1 MNKKENPG
9 VSRRGAA
16 MLLLFSLAVS
26 VLLGFAMPVHA
37 ADDGRTTLRTLR
49 VGFYPY
55 TGYMATAADGSRSGY
70 AYELLQDIAQHENVT
85 FTYSCLNGNTQ
96 QAMQQLAA
104 GQIDLI
110 PVLRR
115 TAERDEQFA
124 FSAEP
129 IGTVATMLTV
139 KAGNRSIVAGDYDT
153 FDGITVGMSRSGNG
167 RNESFKAYAEEHGFR
182 YTSVYYDTDEELSR
196 ALRSGEI
203 TAAASNRL
211 RETKN
216 EWIIDTFDEQSIYI
230 AMRKDDTVTQQL
242 VNDAISKIN
251 RNDPSWRTTLFNKY
265 YTGSHTSSKINLT
278 DAEEN
283 YVIACNDAD
292 TAFTV
297 LVNPDRYPYSYMT
310 PDGMPTGI
318 MVDIFQ
324 TAAGRARLRYKF
336 LKPAD
341 RSEYKAMLA
350 DGQADFVIDLTDDMS
365 QAENYGYKLTD
376 SYLSAEFSWVLLRR
390 HNGALNNVAVAYD
403 FSPTSLEMP
412 GLSDTAHVEYLDSFD
427 DCLAAVHAGTVD
439 AYYTYTY
446 QAERAVF
453 DDTRN
458 ELRSMLSG
466 ERRNFCIGVR
476 QDYDVL
482 LRTVLNKSIDS
493 LTRAEISTITNAYI
507 NLGQQPFSLTRLAY
521 QYPAIIVLTCL
532 CVLVTAVCIAL
543 AIRSQRFRAETEKAL
558 RKAEEASVAKTEFLS
573 NMSHDIRTPINGIM
587 GMLDIAEDNFDNK
600 ARVRDCMTKMRGAA
614 SHLLSL
620 INDVLDMTKI
630 ESGNMQM
637 LDTSF
642 DLRALLD
649 SCCSIVE
656 GQIVDRHMTFTKQ
669 IGPFW
674 HPYLIGSEL
683 HIRQVLINILSNA
696 VKYTPDGGEINFRAK
711 ETLFEEGLVHL
722 RMEIKDN
729 GIGMSEEFQKHIF
742 EEFAREENST
752 VSGIQGTGL
761 GMSITKNI
769 VDLMGGTITI
779 ESEPGK
785 GSEFIVNLCFAL
797 SGQKVELRQLPQLE
811 GLRALVADDDTDTCL
826 SVSTMLSK
834 IGMRPEWTISGREAV
849 IRTRYAM
856 EQGDEFSVYII
867 DWMIPDMNGIE
878 IVRQIRKVIGKS
890 CPIIILTAYDW
901 SDIEEEARAAGV
913 TAFCEKPL
921 FLSEL
926 RRVLA
931 EPFGAEPACRPVQ
944 LNAEAF
950 KGKKIL
956 LVEDNELNREIAVEI
971 LKEAG
976 FEVESAED
984 GEIAVRKMKQ
994 AADGQYDLI
1003 LMDIQMPNM
1012 DGYEATRQIRAL
1024 PDAAKAG
1031 IPIFAMT
1038 ANAFE
1043 EDRQNALKA
1052 GMNGHIAK
1060 PLDIPHLLQVLADVL
1075 K

>member
-9 VSRRGAA
+9 VSRRVAA
-16 MLLLFSLAVS
+16 LLLLFSLAVS

-37 ADDGRTTLRTLR
+37 ADGGRTTLR

-167 RNESFKAYAEEHGFR
+167 RNESFRAYAAEHGFR
-182 YTSVYYDTDEELSR
+182 YTPVYYDTDEELSS
-196 ALRSGEI
+196 ALRNGEI

-265 YTGSHTSSKINLT
+265 YTGRHTSSKIYLT
-278 DAEEN
+278 DAEVN

-292 TAFTV
+292 TVFTV

-324 TAAGRARLRYKF
+324 KAAGRARLRYKF

-390 HNGALNNVAVAYD
+390 HNGGLNNVAVAYD
-403 FSPTSLEMP
+403 FSPSALEMP
-412 GLSDTAHVEYLDSFD
+412 GLSDTAHIEYLDSFD

-446 QAERAVF
+446 QAERTVF

-466 ERRNFCIGVR
+466 EQRNFCIGVR

-493 LTRAEISTITNAYI
+493 LTRAEISTITNAYV

-532 CVLVTAVCIAL
+532 CVLITAVCIAL
-543 AIRSQRFRAETEKAL
+543 VIRAQRFRAETEKAL
-558 RKAEEASVAKTEFLS
+558 RKAEE
-573 NMSHDIRTPINGIM
+573 
-587 GMLDIAEDNFDNK
+587 

-637 LDTSF
+637 LDTPF

-674 HPYLIGSEL
+674 HPYLTGSEL

-729 GIGMSEEFQKHIF
+729 GIGMSEEFLQHIF
-742 EEFAREENST
+742 EPFTQEQRSSRT
-752 VSGIQGTGL
+752 HYKGTGL
-761 GMSITKNI
+761 GMAITKKL
-769 VDLMGGTITI
+769 VDQMHGSLDV

-785 GSEFIVNLCFAL
+785 GSTFIVRL
-797 SGQKVELRQLPQLE
+797 SLPL
-811 GLRALVADDDTDTCL
+811 GTPP
-826 SVSTMLSK
+826 K
-834 IGMRPEWTISGREAV
+834 
-849 IRTRYAM
+849 
-856 EQGDEFSVYII
+856 
-867 DWMIPDMNGIE
+867 
-878 IVRQIRKVIGKS
+878 
-890 CPIIILTAYDW
+890 
-901 SDIEEEARAAGV
+901 
-913 TAFCEKPL
+913 
-921 FLSEL
+921 
-926 RRVLA
+926 A
-931 EPFGAEPACRPVQ
+931 EPSVVVRHAASAAASGSSWDDASTAGAETAAAAPTA
-944 LNAEAF
+944 AETVLPLA
-950 KGKKIL
+950 GLHL
-956 LVEDNELNREIAVEI
+956 LLAEDNELNSEIATALLEEQGASITAVENGR
-971 LKEAG
+971 LALEA
-976 FEVESAED
+976 
-984 GEIAVRKMKQ
+984 IQ
-994 AADGQYDLI
+994 NAAPRTYDAI
-1003 LMDIQMPNM
+1003 LMDVMMPEMN
-1012 DGYEATRQIRAL
+1012 GLEATRCIRAFEGKG
-1024 PDAAKAG
+1024 PG
-1031 IPIFAMT
+1031 EGTPIIAMT
-1038 ANAFE
+1038 ANVFA
-1043 EDRQNALKA
+1043 DDVKACLDA
-1052 GMNGHIAK
+1052 GMNSHVGK
-1060 PLDIPHLLQVLADVL
+1060 PLDMKVLIGEIL
-1075 K
+1075 KYTDAR

>member
-9 VSRRGAA
+9 VSRRGAV

-153 FDGITVGMSRSGNG
+153 FDGMTVGMSRSGNG
-167 RNESFKAYAEEHGFR
+167 RNESFLAYAEEHGFR
-182 YTSVYYDTDEELSR
+182 YTPVYYDTDEELSR

-216 EWIIDTFDEQSIYI
+216 EWIIDTFDEQSIYM

-242 VNDAISKIN
+242 VNDAISKIK

-265 YTGSHTSSKINLT
+265 YTGSHTSSKIYLT

-350 DGQADFVIDLTDDMS
+350 DGQADFVIDMS

-390 HNGALNNVAVAYD
+390 HNGALNKVAVAYD
-403 FSPTSLEMP
+403 FSPSALEMP
-412 GLSDTAHVEYLDSFD
+412 GLSDTAHVEHLDSFD
-427 DCLAAVHAGTVD
+427 DCLAAVRTGTVD

-446 QAERAVF
+446 QAERTVF

-466 ERRNFCIGVR
+466 EQRNFCIGVR

-493 LTRAEISTITNAYI
+493 LTRAEISTITNAYV

-543 AIRSQRFRAETEKAL
+543 VIRAQRFRAETEKAL

-729 GIGMSEEFQKHIF
+729 GIGMSEEFLQHIF
-742 EEFAREENST
+742 EPFTQEQRSSRT
-752 VSGIQGTGL
+752 HYKGTGL
-761 GMSITKNI
+761 GMAITKKL
-769 VDLMGGTITI
+769 VDQMHGSLDV

-785 GSEFIVNLCFAL
+785 GSTFIVRL
-797 SGQKVELRQLPQLE
+797 SLPVDPTPHPVAEQQPAKQEDAPTLT
-811 GLRALVADDDTDTCL
+811 GLHLL
-826 SVSTMLSK
+826 
-834 IGMRPEWTISGREAV
+834 
-849 IRTRYAM
+849 
-856 EQGDEFSVYII
+856 
-867 DWMIPDMNGIE
+867 
-878 IVRQIRKVIGKS
+878 
-890 CPIIILTAYDW
+890 
-901 SDIEEEARAAGV
+901 
-913 TAFCEKPL
+913 
-921 FLSEL
+921 
-926 RRVLA
+926 LA
-931 EPFGAEPACRPVQ
+931 
-944 LNAEAF
+944 
-950 KGKKIL
+950 
-956 LVEDNELNREIAVEI
+956 EDNELNSEIAVT
-971 LKEAG
+971 LLEAEG
-976 FEVESAED
+976 AEVT
-984 GEIAVRKMKQ
+984 AVTNGREAVDAIQ
-994 AADGQYDLI
+994 HAAPHTYDAV
-1003 LMDIQMPNM
+1003 LMDVMMPEMN
-1012 DGYEATRQIRAL
+1012 GLEATRCIRAFEGVG
-1024 PDAAKAG
+1024 PDEG
-1031 IPIFAMT
+1031 TPIIAMT
-1038 ANAFE
+1038 ANVFADDVRACLE
-1043 EDRQNALKA
+1043 S
-1052 GMNGHIAK
+1052 GMNSHVGK
-1060 PLDIPHLLQVLADVL
+1060 PLDMRILMREIL
-1075 K
+1075 KFTHRS

>member
-9 VSRRGAA
+9 VTRRGAA

-37 ADDGRTTLRTLR
+37 ADGGRTTLRTLR

-70 AYELLQDIAQHENVT
+70 AYETLQDMAKYEN
-85 FTYSCLNGNTQ
+85 LNYEYLGYDCDVNEI
-96 QAMQQLAA
+96 MDMLEN
-104 GQIDLI
+104 GEVDIV
-110 PVLRR
+110 PMLRK
-115 TAERDEQFA
+115 TPEREERFD

-129 IGTVATMLTV
+129 ISNIATMLTV
-139 KAGNRSIVAGDYDT
+139 KAGNRSIVAGDYST
-153 FDGITVGMSRSGNG
+153 YDGMIVGVSRTGNS
-167 RNESFKAYAEEHGFR
+167 RNDSFKAYAEEHGFR
-182 YTSVYYDTDEELSR
+182 YTPVYYDTDEELSS

-203 TAAASNRL
+203 TAAVSNRM
-211 RETKN
+211 RQTKN
-216 EWIIDTFDEQSIYI
+216 EWIIDTFDVQDSYI
-230 AMRKDDTVTQQL
+230 AVRKGDAPTLRL
-242 VNDAISKIN
+242 VNNAIAAMN
-251 RNDPSWRTTLFNKY
+251 RDNPSWRTTLFNKY
-265 YTGSHTSSKINLT
+265 YTGSHTNSKINLT

-283 YVIACNDAD
+283 YVTACNDAD
-292 TAFTV
+292 TVFTV

-324 TAAGRARLRYKF
+324 KAAGRARLRYKF

-341 RSEYKAMLA
+341 RSEYKTMLA
-350 DGQADFVIDLTDDMS
+350 DGQADFVIDLTDDLS
-365 QAENYGYKLTD
+365 QAEDYGYKLTD

-390 HNGALNNVAVAYD
+390 HSGALNRIAVAYD
-403 FSPTSLEMP
+403 FSSSALEMP
-412 GLSDTAHVEYLDSFD
+412 GLSDTAHIEYLNSFD
-427 DCLAAVHAGTVD
+427 DCLAAVRDGTVD

-446 QAERAVF
+446 QAERTVF
-453 DDTRN
+453 DDTHN
-458 ELRSMLSG
+458 ELRSMLSD
-466 ERRNFCIGVR
+466 EQRNFCIGVR

-493 LTRAEISTITNAYI
+493 LTRAEISTITNAYV

-521 QYPAIIVLTCL
+521 QYPAIIVLTGL

-543 AIRSQRFRAETEKAL
+543 VLRAQRFRAETEKAL

-637 LDTSF
+637 LDTPF

-729 GIGMSEEFQKHIF
+729 GIGMSEEFLQHIF
-742 EEFAREENST
+742 EPFTQEQRSSRT
-752 VSGIQGTGL
+752 HYKGTGL
-761 GMSITKNI
+761 GMAITKKL
-769 VDLMGGTITI
+769 VDQMHGSLDV

-785 GSEFIVNLCFAL
+785 GSTFIVRL
-797 SGQKVELRQLPQLE
+797 SLPVDPTPHPVAEQQPAKQEDAPTLA
-811 GLRALVADDDTDTCL
+811 GLHLL
-826 SVSTMLSK
+826 
-834 IGMRPEWTISGREAV
+834 
-849 IRTRYAM
+849 
-856 EQGDEFSVYII
+856 
-867 DWMIPDMNGIE
+867 
-878 IVRQIRKVIGKS
+878 
-890 CPIIILTAYDW
+890 
-901 SDIEEEARAAGV
+901 
-913 TAFCEKPL
+913 
-921 FLSEL
+921 
-926 RRVLA
+926 LA
-931 EPFGAEPACRPVQ
+931 
-944 LNAEAF
+944 
-950 KGKKIL
+950 
-956 LVEDNELNREIAVEI
+956 EDNELNSEIAVT
-971 LKEAG
+971 LLEAEG
-976 FEVESAED
+976 AEVT
-984 GEIAVRKMKQ
+984 AVTNGREAVEAIQ
-994 AADGQYDLI
+994 HAAPHTYDAV
-1003 LMDIQMPNM
+1003 LMDVMMPEMN
-1012 DGYEATRQIRAL
+1012 GLEATRCIRAFEGVG
-1024 PDAAKAG
+1024 PDEG
-1031 IPIFAMT
+1031 TPIIAMT
-1038 ANAFE
+1038 ANVFADDVRACLE
-1043 EDRQNALKA
+1043 S
-1052 GMNGHIAK
+1052 GMNSHVGK
-1060 PLDIPHLLQVLADVL
+1060 PLDMRILMREIL
-1075 K
+1075 KYTHRS

>member
-1 MNKKENPG
+1 MIKKENPG
-9 VSRRGAA
+9 VSRRWAA
-16 MLLLFSLAVS
+16 ILLLFSLAVS
-26 VLLGFAMPVHA
+26 VLLSFAMPVYA
-37 ADDGRTTLRTLR
+37 ADGGRATLRTLR
-49 VGFYPY
+49 VGFYAY
-55 TGYMATAADGSRSGY
+55 TGYHIMDADGSRSGY
-70 AYELLQDIAQHENVT
+70 AYETLQDMAKYEN
-85 FTYSCLNGNTQ
+85 LNYAYLGYDCDVNEI
-96 QAMQQLAA
+96 MDMLEN
-104 GQIDLI
+104 GEVDIV
-110 PVLRR
+110 PMLRK
-115 TAERDEQFA
+115 TPEREERFD

-129 IGTVATMLTV
+129 ISNVATMLTV
-139 KAGNRSIVAGDYDT
+139 KAGNRSIVAGDYST
-153 FDGITVGMSRSGNG
+153 YDGMIVGVSRTGNG
-167 RNESFKAYAEEHGFR
+167 RNDSFKAYAAEHGFR
-182 YTSVYYDTDEELSR
+182 YTLVSYDTDEELSS
-196 ALRSGEI
+196 ALRTGEI
-203 TAAASNRL
+203 TAAVSNRM
-211 RETKN
+211 RQTKN
-216 EWIIDTFDEQSIYI
+216 EWIIDTFDVQDSYI
-230 AMRKDDTVTQQL
+230 AVRKGDTATLRL
-242 VNDAISKIN
+242 VNSAIAAMN
-251 RNDPSWRTTLFNKY
+251 RDDPSWRTTLFNKY
-265 YTGSHTSSKINLT
+265 YTGSHTSSKIYLT

-324 TAAGRARLRYKF
+324 KAAGRARLRYKF

-341 RSEYKAMLA
+341 RSEYKTMLA

-403 FSPTSLEMP
+403 FSPSSLEMP
-412 GLSDTAHVEYLDSFD
+412 GLGDTAHVEYLDSFD
-427 DCLAAVHAGTVD
+427 DCLAAVRAGTVD

-446 QAERAVF
+446 QAERTVF

-458 ELRSMLSG
+458 ELRSMLSD
-466 ERRNFCIGVR
+466 EQRNFCIGVR

-493 LTRAEISTITNAYI
+493 LTHAEISTITNAYI

-543 AIRSQRFRAETEKAL
+543 AIRAQRFRAETEKAL

-642 DLRALLD
+642 DLRVLLD

-711 ETLFEEGLVHL
+711 ETLFEEGFVHL

-729 GIGMSEEFQKHIF
+729 GIGMSEEFLQHIF
-742 EEFAREENST
+742 EPFTQEQRSSRT
-752 VSGIQGTGL
+752 HYKGTGL
-761 GMSITKNI
+761 GMAITKKL
-769 VDLMGGTITI
+769 VDQMHGSLDV

-785 GSEFIVNLCFAL
+785 GSTFIVRL
-797 SGQKVELRQLPQLE
+797 SLPV
-811 GLRALVADDDTDTCL
+811 GTPP
-826 SVSTMLSK
+826 K
-834 IGMRPEWTISGREAV
+834 
-849 IRTRYAM
+849 
-856 EQGDEFSVYII
+856 
-867 DWMIPDMNGIE
+867 
-878 IVRQIRKVIGKS
+878 
-890 CPIIILTAYDW
+890 
-901 SDIEEEARAAGV
+901 
-913 TAFCEKPL
+913 
-921 FLSEL
+921 
-926 RRVLA
+926 A
-931 EPFGAEPACRPVQ
+931 EPSVVVRHAASAAASGSSWGAAPA
-944 LNAEAF
+944 AEAETAAAAPAAAETVLPLA
-950 KGKKIL
+950 GLHL
-956 LVEDNELNREIAVEI
+956 LLAEDNELNSEIATALLEEQGASITAVENGR
-971 LKEAG
+971 LALEA
-976 FEVESAED
+976 
-984 GEIAVRKMKQ
+984 IRN
-994 AADGQYDLI
+994 AAPHTYDAI
-1003 LMDIQMPNM
+1003 LMDVMMPEMN
-1012 DGYEATRQIRAL
+1012 GLEATRCIRAFEGKG
-1024 PDAAKAG
+1024 PG
-1031 IPIFAMT
+1031 ESTPIIAMT
-1038 ANAFE
+1038 ANVFA
-1043 EDRQNALKA
+1043 DDVKACLDA
-1052 GMNGHIAK
+1052 GMNSHIGK
-1060 PLDIPHLLQVLADVL
+1060 PLDMKVLIGEIL
-1075 K
+1075 KYTDAH